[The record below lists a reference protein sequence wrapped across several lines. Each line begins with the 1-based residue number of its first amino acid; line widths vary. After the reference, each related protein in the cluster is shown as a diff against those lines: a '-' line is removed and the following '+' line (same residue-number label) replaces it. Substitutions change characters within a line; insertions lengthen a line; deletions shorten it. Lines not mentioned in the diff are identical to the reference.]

1 MNGVLLGKFLP
12 PHRAH
17 ELLIDVARR
26 DQAARGGSLT
36 VLVCGTG
43 ADPIPPGLR
52 ALWISETF
60 PDVRV
65 TVLDAPVQQAPDP
78 AAPAADTPFWDMW
91 HRLLRAA
98 VGGPVEVVYA
108 GEDYGARL
116 AADLGAEFFLVDRHG
131 QVMAD
136 SGTSLRAGVLG
147 SFDRLLP
154 AARGDV
160 VVKVAIV
167 GPESCGKS
175 TGAAA
180 LARRFATR
188 HVPEHARDVL
198 ELHDYDERL
207 ELFDQFVRGQRALAA
222 AAAAQANRLLVCDTD
237 ELTTLL
243 WARALHAASP
253 APIVAAVD
261 ALSAPRF
268 FDHHLL
274 FDTDLPFVQDGTR
287 APDGVRRHT
296 TADFAAELETR
307 GLPYTVVRGTGEART
322 DAAAEVVER
331 LLTERDRPLAFPADE
346 PVDWAQRAW
355 LRASQDPARAE
366 ARARVRSVVMP
377 TDALVFDPALA
388 RRVPAA
394 WNAPEP
400 GETGVAPTS
409 TRSTPHHQQGAGEGI

>member
-1 MNGVLLGKFLP
+1 MSGVLLGKFLP

-26 DQAARGGSLT
+26 DQAARGGTLT

-43 ADPIPPGLR
+43 ADPIPPALR
-52 ALWISETF
+52 ALWIGEAF

-65 TVLDAPVQQAPDP
+65 AVFDAPVQQAPDP
-78 AAPAADTPFWDMW
+78 ADPAADTPFWDMW
-91 HRLLRAA
+91 RRLLRAA

-131 QVMAD
+131 QVVSD
-136 SGTSLRAGVLG
+136 SGTSLRAGLLHG
-147 SFDRLLP
+147 FDRLLP

-160 VVKVAIV
+160 VVKIAIV

-180 LARRFATR
+180 LAQRFATR

-207 ELFDQFVRGQRALAA
+207 ELFGQFVRGQRALAA

-243 WARALHAASP
+243 WARALHAAEPP
-253 APIVAAVD
+253 AITAAVD

-296 TADFAAELETR
+296 TADFAAELTHR
-307 GLPYTVVRGTGEART
+307 GLPFTVVRGTGEART
-322 DAAAEVVER
+322 DAAAEVVEQ
-331 LLTERDRPLAFPADE
+331 LLAERDRPLDFPADA
-346 PVDWAQRAW
+346 PVDWAERAW
-355 LRASQDPARAE
+355 LRASRAPARA
-366 ARARVRSVVMP
+366 AALARVRPVV
-377 TDALVFDPALA
+377 
-388 RRVPAA
+388 VPADQLVLDPMLTA
-394 WNAPEP
+394 R
-400 GETGVAPTS
+400 VAP
-409 TRSTPHHQQGAGEGI
+409 A